1 MPDEL
6 TENGLTVKTATELET
21 ELKEGFKEIYGKNIN
36 LDSNTQ
42 DGQRVGLLVQMGT
55 DLRELAKEIYNCGNP
70 DYCRGTVQDVRF
82 KMNNITRK
90 GGTFTIVPIT
100 IKVKSTVTLNGLDA
114 NYNDV
119 NATAYGVSDNSGN
132 QYFLID
138 TVTLQKGEHTLPF
151 RAQKIGL
158 VQPVIGTI
166 VNQISIKTEV
176 ESVINNSAPTSIG
189 VTQETDENFAL
200 RREQSPENRS
210 QNGTDSMRSQLL
222 ELEGVTEAYVYS
234 HDYEKYPDGPD
245 ADGIKPHY
253 IWVIVEGGANSEI
266 ATVIYANHGGAGM
279 KGDVELAIP
288 SVSGQMVTIRFD
300 RTEATPLHIRFN
312 LQETVK
318 GSLFD
323 MDAIKKYIADNLTY
337 KMNELAETSKP
348 TAIAR
353 IAIES
358 NGGNGVPVDLEISL
372 NGSNW
377 KDYIPCPTKQNKFTV
392 DTSRITITE
401 IDLV

>member
-245 ADGIKPHY
+245 
-253 IWVIVEGGANSEI
+253 
-266 ATVIYANHGGAGM
+266 GGAGM

-353 IAIES
+353 TAIES